1 MMQYVC
7 ISLKRA
13 TERRKSMIAQMQ
25 QHDVD
30 GRFFDA
36 VEIQGSVED
45 VPGYNAAARKFFY
58 GTPLTKGQIGCYLS
72 HREVWKQLV
81 ASRDEAWCVMEDD
94 IILLPGFK
102 AATEELD
109 AHRDAWDIVR
119 LYGIFENPQVEFASL
134 PSGTKMMWM
143 DVHPLGT
150 QCYVIT
156 RKAAQRMLESTEKIQ
171 YPIDD
176 AIDKNWKHKLRLYI
190 TSPEFVADG
199 DFSSMIGQ
207 LESTQSIAFRV
218 CVKPFRKLRKLAQ
231 MAFNARNRP
240 ASPIKLSLK
249 KTGASAS

>member
-13 TERRKSMIAQMQ
+13 TERRKSMTAQMQ
-25 QHDVD
+25 QHGID

-58 GTPLTKGQIGCYLS
+58 GSALTKGEIGCYLS

-81 ASRDEAWCVMEDD
+81 ASRDDAWCIMEDD
-94 IILLPGFK
+94 IILLQGFK
-102 AATEELD
+102 VATEELH
-109 AHRDAWDIVR
+109 AHRDAWGIVR
-119 LYGIFENPQVEFASL
+119 LYGIFENPQIEYASL
-134 PSGTKMMWM
+134 PSGMKMMWM
-143 DVHPLGT
+143 DLHPLGA

-156 RKAAQRMLESTEKIQ
+156 RKAAERMLESTEKIE

-199 DFSSMIGQ
+199 NFVSTIGQ
-207 LESTQSIAFRV
+207 LDATQSIAYRI
-218 CVKPFRKLRKLAQ
+218 CVKPFRRLRKLPQ
-231 MAFNARNRP
+231 MSFNAKNRP
-240 ASPIKLSLK
+240 ASPIKLSAK
-249 KTGASAS
+249 KAGASGS

>member
-1 MMQYVC
+1 MQYVC
-7 ISLKRA
+7 ISLQRA
-13 TERRKSMIAQMQ
+13 TERRKSMVAQMQ
-25 QHDVD
+25 QHDID

-36 VEIQGSVED
+36 VEIQGRVED
-45 VPGYNAAARKFFY
+45 VPGYNAAARRFFY

-81 ASRDEAWCVMEDD
+81 ASRDDAWCVMEDD
-94 IILLPGFK
+94 IILLEGFK
-102 AATEELD
+102 AATEELLV
-109 AHRDAWDIVR
+109 HRDAWDIVR
-119 LYGIFENPQVEFASL
+119 LYGIFENPQIEFASL

-156 RKAAQRMLESTEKIQ
+156 RKAAERMLESTEKIQ

-231 MAFNARNRP
+231 MSFNAKNRP
-240 ASPIKLSLK
+240 AGPIKLSVK
-249 KTGASAS
+249 KADTSGA